1 MDALS
6 ERVIRTDI
14 TMQVAAREGQI
25 HLLFDEK
32 NQVGESV
39 PAYTANFVTTA
50 NDALTLSSLLAD
62 LAFEVDSGLKIPE
75 AMKKELVA
83 RHRVTL
89 LNRIRVV
96 LNSTRE
102 TKVITNQ
109 MLAQQLVDLMSAEV
123 FS

>member
-1 MDALS
+1 MDTLS

-25 HLLFDEK
+25 HFLFDEK
-32 NQVGESV
+32 NQAGQSV

-75 AMKKELVA
+75 AQKKELVA

-102 TKVITNQ
+102 TKTITNQ
-109 MLAQQLVDLMSAEV
+109 MLAQQIVDILSAEV